1 MRVCTVISPSD
12 HLIAAKLVRSLF
24 HSLSHLSINLS
35 LTVGLENE
43 EKLKSVQTTICRHT
57 EHHTCKIA
65 LSLL

>member
-35 LTVGLENE
+35 LTVENE
-43 EKLKSVQTTICRHT
+43 EKLKSALTTICRHT
-57 EHHTCKIA
+57 EQHTCKIA